1 MKKRMTAILTLAI
14 FLVGVFG
21 SSVTA
26 LATQT
31 TPIKGVTVTDMPIK
45 NPKGTVVDI
54 PDMMDL
60 QLTAPGVSNSRIAY
74 CFNANKTMPN
84 ATGSTGYTLAGDQSE
99 SGYNALAT
107 NPRNELDTLRNH
119 VRNVIWNGYPY
130 FGGNWKGVNGDP
142 AGYVLKYGMT
152 DKMRLTALYNMQVTQ
167 QAIWFYTDTK
177 VTTGPLVEDIT
188 KLVAAAKLNPAPANF
203 KLDLYNGD
211 VPKTQH
217 VLALVNPISDG
228 KKMISIKVEN
238 KWLDEDETSDY
249 AGKKPNVSY
258 EIYAGNKAT
267 QDQLLGTYAAGS
279 DGKAN
284 IPLIDDDGTYT
295 IREVIAKDDGNFVV
309 RQNDQ
314 VVDLRKELAPVIFTN
329 VFTGNA
335 LHSTSVPVGVEVT
348 LDGKRPDDATFS
360 VLLKDSAGNIVE
372 TKNNVGKVVTFESLS
387 FDKEGTY
394 TYTVN
399 ELAGDNKNIKYDSA
413 SYELTVTVTRD
424 LTPVGKTPFLKA
436 KTSWKKNGT
445 TYDGLVPV
453 FENTTVN
460 ADTTTLTVNKVWKN
474 DKTSSRPK
482 YVNVQLYR
490 NGTAYGEL
498 VRLDASNNWTYTWK
512 ELDASYKWTVN
523 EPNVPTGYVK
533 TSKTNGNTW
542 TITNTAKSS
551 SVTTPGTTKPTTT
564 KPNVTK
570 PSTNRSDRS
579 TPQTDDTSHLNW
591 WVTGAG
597 ISLAG
602 MCLIGLLWVFSR
614 RKQHGKK

>member
-26 LATQT
+26 MATQA

-45 NPKGTVVDI
+45 NPAGTVVDI
-54 PDMMDL
+54 PNMMDL
-60 QLTAPGVSNSRIAY
+60 QLKAPGASDGRIAY

-84 ATGSTGYTLAGDQSE
+84 ATGSVGYTLAGDQSE
-99 SGYNALAT
+99 SGYATLAT
-107 NPRNELDTLRNH
+107 KPRTESDTLRNH

-142 AGYVLKYGMT
+142 AGYAKTYGMT
-152 DKMRLTALYNMQVTQ
+152 NQARLSALYNMQVTQ

-177 VTTGPLVEDIT
+177 VTTGSLAGDVT
-188 KLVAAAKLNPAPANF
+188 KLVAEAKLNPAPANF
-203 KLDLYNGD
+203 KLELYNGD

-228 KKMISIKVEN
+228 KKMVTIKVDS

-249 AGKKPNVSY
+249 AGKKPDVSY
-258 EIYAGNKAT
+258 EVYAGNKAT
-267 QDQLLGTYAAGS
+267 QDKLLGTYAAGS
-279 DGKAN
+279 DGKAS

-295 IREVIAKDDGNFVV
+295 IREVFAKDEANFIV

-314 VVDLRKELAPVIFTN
+314 VVNLGKELAPVTFTN

-348 LDGKRPDDATFS
+348 LDDKRPDDATFS
-360 VLLKDSAGNIVE
+360 MLLKDSAGNIVE

-399 ELAGDNKNIKYDSA
+399 ELTGDNKNIKYDTA
-413 SYELTVTVTRD
+413 SYELTVTVTRE
-424 LTPVGKTPFLKA
+424 LTPVEKIPFLKA
-436 KTSWKKNGT
+436 KTSWKKNGAS
-445 TYDGLVPV
+445 YDGLVPV
-453 FENTTVN
+453 FENTTIN
-460 ADTTTLTVNKVWKN
+460 ADTTTLTVKKEWKK
-474 DKTSSRPK
+474 DKESSRPK
-482 YVNVQLYR
+482 YVNIQLYR
-490 NGTAYGEL
+490 NGTAYGDL

-512 ELDASYKWTVN
+512 DLDTAYKWTVN
-523 EPNVPTGYVK
+523 EPTVPTGYIK

-542 TITNTAKSS
+542 TITNTAKSTT
-551 SVTTPGTTKPTTT
+551 VTTPSTTKPTTT
-564 KPNVTK
+564 KPNITK
-570 PSTNRSDRS
+570 PNTNSTDRS

-591 WVTGAG
+591 WVTGAT

-602 MCLIGLLWVFSR
+602 MCLIGVLWVFSR
-614 RKQHGKK
+614 RKQQGKK

>member
-26 LATQT
+26 MATQT
-31 TPIKGVTVTDMPIK
+31 TPVKGVTVTDMPIK

-60 QLTAPGVSNSRIAY
+60 QLTAPGISNSRIAY
-74 CFNANKTMPN
+74 CFNANKAMPN
-84 ATGSTGYTLAGDQSE
+84 ATGSSGYTLAGDQSE

-107 NPRNELDTLRNH
+107 KPRAEFDSLRNH

-152 DKMRLTALYNMQVTQ
+152 DKARLTALYNMQVTQ
-167 QAIWFYTDTK
+167 QAIWFYTDSK
-177 VTTGPLVEDIT
+177 VTTGPLAEDIT
-188 KLVAAAKLNPAPANF
+188 KLVAVAKGNPAPANF

-228 KKMISIKVEN
+228 KKMVSIKVDS
-238 KWLDEDETSDY
+238 KWLDEDGTSDY
-249 AGKKPNVSY
+249 TGKKPDASFEV
-258 EIYAGNKAT
+258 YAGSKVAP
-267 QDQLLGTYAAGS
+267 DQLLGTYKAGS
-279 DGKAN
+279 DGKAS

-295 IREVIAKDDGNFVV
+295 IREVFGKDAGNFAV
-309 RQNDQ
+309 RDNDQ
-314 VVDLRKELAPVIFTN
+314 VVDLSKEVVPVTFNN

-335 LHSTSVPVGVEVT
+335 FASVSVPVGVEVT
-348 LDGKRPDDATFS
+348 LDDKRPDDATFS
-360 VLLKDSAGNIVE
+360 VLMKDSAGNIVE
-372 TKNNVGKVVTFESLS
+372 TKNNVGKVVAFEPLS

-394 TYTVN
+394 TYTIN
-399 ELAGDNKNIKYDSA
+399 ELAGDNKNIKYDTA
-413 SYELTVTVTRD
+413 SYELTVTVTREI
-424 LTPVGKTPFLKA
+424 TPIEKTPFLKV
-436 KTSWKKNGT
+436 KTSWKKNGA
-445 TYDGLVPV
+445 TYDRLVPV

-512 ELDASYKWTVN
+512 DLDAAYKWTVN

-533 TSKTNGNTW
+533 TSKTSGNTW
-542 TITNTAKSS
+542 TITNTAKSAT
-551 SVTTPGTTKPTTT
+551 VTTPSTTKPTTT

-570 PSTNRSDRS
+570 PSTNRSDRG

-591 WVTGAG
+591 WVTGAT
-597 ISLAG
+597 ISLTG
-602 MCLIGLLWVFSR
+602 MCLIGLLWVLAR
-614 RKQHGKK
+614 RKQQGKK